1 MRILGIDYGDARIG
15 LAITDALGITA
26 QGLETIHHNG
36 NDKTELKRI
45 EEVVNE
51 YGVTIIVV
59 GKPLNMDGSKG
70 ESAKAADEFSKI
82 LSKYTDADII
92 LQDERG
98 TTISAHSYLNVTNT
112 RGEKRKSVVDAVAA
126 TIILQDYLDF
136 RRNNKWELQRT
147 WM

>member
-1 MRILGIDYGDARIG
+1 MKIMSVDLGKVRTGI
-15 LAITDALGITA
+15 ALSDI
-26 QGLETIHHNG
+26 
-36 NDKTELKRI
+36 
-45 EEVVNE
+45 NE
-51 YGVTIIVV
+51 YLASPLCVIKERDREILAKKVSDIANENNVLQIVV
-59 GKPLNMDGSKG
+59 GLPLNMDGSKG

>member
-1 MRILGIDYGDARIG
+1 MRIMSVDLGKVRTGI
-15 LAITDALGITA
+15 ALSDI
-26 QGLETIHHNG
+26 
-36 NDKTELKRI
+36 
-45 EEVVNE
+45 NE
-51 YGVTIIVV
+51 YLASPLCVIKERDREILAKKVSDIANENNVLQIVV
-59 GKPLNMDGSKG
+59 GLPLNMDGSKG

-136 RRNNKWELQRT
+136 RRNNK
-147 WM
+147 

>member
-1 MRILGIDYGDARIG
+1 MKIMSVDLGKVRTGI
-15 LAITDALGITA
+15 ALSDI
-26 QGLETIHHNG
+26 
-36 NDKTELKRI
+36 
-45 EEVVNE
+45 NE
-51 YGVTIIVV
+51 YLASPLCVIKERDREILAKKVSDIANENNVLQIVV
-59 GKPLNMDGSKG
+59 GLPLNMDGSKG

-126 TIILQDYLDF
+126 TIILQDYLEF
-136 RRNNKWELQRT
+136 RRNNT
-147 WM
+147 

>member
-1 MRILGIDYGDARIG
+1 MKIMSVDLGKVRTGI
-15 LAITDALGITA
+15 ALSDI
-26 QGLETIHHNG
+26 
-36 NDKTELKRI
+36 
-45 EEVVNE
+45 NE
-51 YGVTIIVV
+51 YLASPLCVIKERDREILAKKVSDIANENNVLQIVV
-59 GKPLNMDGSKG
+59 GFPLNMDGSKG

-136 RRNNKWELQRT
+136 RRNNK
-147 WM
+147 

>member
-1 MRILGIDYGDARIG
+1 MSVDLGKVR
-15 LAITDALGITA
+15 TGIA
-26 QGLETIHHNG
+26 VSDI
-36 NDKTELKRI
+36 
-45 EEVVNE
+45 NE
-51 YGVTIIVV
+51 YLASPLCVIKERDREILAKKVSDIANENNVLQIVV
-59 GKPLNMDGSKG
+59 GLPLNMDGSKG

-82 LSKYTDADII
+82 LSKYTDANII

-136 RRNNKWELQRT
+136 RRNNK
-147 WM
+147 

>member
-1 MRILGIDYGDARIG
+1 MKIMSVYLGKVR
-15 LAITDALGITA
+15 TGIA
-26 QGLETIHHNG
+26 VSDI
-36 NDKTELKRI
+36 
-45 EEVVNE
+45 NE
-51 YGVTIIVV
+51 YLASPLCVIKERDREILAKKVSDIANENNVLQIVV
-59 GKPLNMDGSKG
+59 GLPLNMDGSKG

-136 RRNNKWELQRT
+136 RRNNK
-147 WM
+147 

>member
-1 MRILGIDYGDARIG
+1 MRIMSVDLGKVR
-15 LAITDALGITA
+15 TGIA
-26 QGLETIHHNG
+26 VSDI
-36 NDKTELKRI
+36 
-45 EEVVNE
+45 NE
-51 YGVTIIVV
+51 YLASPLCVIKERDREILAKKVSDIANENNVLQIVV
-59 GKPLNMDGSKG
+59 GLPLNMDGSKG

>member
-1 MRILGIDYGDARIG
+1 MKIMSVDLGKVRTGI
-15 LAITDALGITA
+15 ALSDI
-26 QGLETIHHNG
+26 
-36 NDKTELKRI
+36 
-45 EEVVNE
+45 NE
-51 YGVTIIVV
+51 YLASPLCVIKERDREILAKKVSDIANENNVLQIVV
-59 GKPLNMDGSKG
+59 GLPLNMDGSKG

-136 RRNNKWELQRT
+136 RRNNK
-147 WM
+147 

>member
-1 MRILGIDYGDARIG
+1 MKIMSVDLGKVR
-15 LAITDALGITA
+15 TGIA
-26 QGLETIHHNG
+26 VSDI
-36 NDKTELKRI
+36 
-45 EEVVNE
+45 NE
-51 YGVTIIVV
+51 YLASPLCVIKERDREILAKKVSDIANENNVLQIVV
-59 GKPLNMDGSKG
+59 GLPLNMDGSKG

-126 TIILQDYLDF
+126 TIILQDYIDF
-136 RRNNKWELQRT
+136 RRNNK
-147 WM
+147 

>member
-1 MRILGIDYGDARIG
+1 MKIMSVDLGKVR
-15 LAITDALGITA
+15 TGIA
-26 QGLETIHHNG
+26 VSDI
-36 NDKTELKRI
+36 
-45 EEVVNE
+45 NE
-51 YGVTIIVV
+51 YLASPLCVIKERDREILAKKVSDIANENNVLQIVV
-59 GKPLNMDGSKG
+59 GLPLNMDGSKG

-112 RGEKRKSVVDAVAA
+112 RGEKRKSVVDEVAA

-136 RRNNKWELQRT
+136 RRNNK
-147 WM
+147 

>member
-1 MRILGIDYGDARIG
+1 MKIMSVDLGKVRTGI
-15 LAITDALGITA
+15 ALSDI
-26 QGLETIHHNG
+26 
-36 NDKTELKRI
+36 
-45 EEVVNE
+45 NE
-51 YGVTIIVV
+51 YLASPLCVIKERDREILAKKVSDIANENNVLQIVV
-59 GKPLNMDGSKG
+59 GLPLNMDGSKG

-82 LSKYTDADII
+82 LSKYTDANII

-136 RRNNKWELQRT
+136 RRNNK
-147 WM
+147 

>member
-1 MRILGIDYGDARIG
+1 MKIMSVDLGKVR
-15 LAITDALGITA
+15 TGIA
-26 QGLETIHHNG
+26 VSDI
-36 NDKTELKRI
+36 
-45 EEVVNE
+45 NE
-51 YGVTIIVV
+51 YLASPLCVIKERDREILAKKVSDIANENNVLQIVV
-59 GKPLNMDGSKG
+59 GLPLNMDGSKG

>member
-1 MRILGIDYGDARIG
+1 M
-15 LAITDALGITA
+15 
-26 QGLETIHHNG
+26 
-36 NDKTELKRI
+36 
-45 EEVVNE
+45 
-51 YGVTIIVV
+51 
-59 GKPLNMDGSKG
+59 
-70 ESAKAADEFSKI
+70 FSKI

-136 RRNNKWELQRT
+136 RRNNK
-147 WM
+147 

>member
-1 MRILGIDYGDARIG
+1 MKIMSVDLGKVRTGI
-15 LAITDALGITA
+15 ALSDI
-26 QGLETIHHNG
+26 
-36 NDKTELKRI
+36 
-45 EEVVNE
+45 NE
-51 YGVTIIVV
+51 YLASPLCVIKERDRDILAKKVSDIANENNVLQIVV
-59 GKPLNMDGSKG
+59 GLPLNMDGSKG

-136 RRNNKWELQRT
+136 RRNNK
-147 WM
+147 

>member
-1 MRILGIDYGDARIG
+1 MKIISVDLGKVR
-15 LAITDALGITA
+15 TGIA
-26 QGLETIHHNG
+26 VSDI
-36 NDKTELKRI
+36 
-45 EEVVNE
+45 NE
-51 YGVTIIVV
+51 YLASPLCVIKERDREILAKKVSDIANENNVLQIVV
-59 GKPLNMDGSKG
+59 GLPLNMDGSKG

-136 RRNNKWELQRT
+136 RRNNK
-147 WM
+147 

>member
-1 MRILGIDYGDARIG
+1 MKIMSVDLGKVR
-15 LAITDALGITA
+15 TGIA
-26 QGLETIHHNG
+26 VSDI
-36 NDKTELKRI
+36 
-45 EEVVNE
+45 NE
-51 YGVTIIVV
+51 YLASPLCVIKERDREILAKKVSDIANENNVLQIVV
-59 GKPLNMDGSKG
+59 GLPLNMDGSKG
-70 ESAKAADEFSKI
+70 ESAEAADEFSKI

-136 RRNNKWELQRT
+136 RRNNK
-147 WM
+147 

>member
-1 MRILGIDYGDARIG
+1 MKIMSVDLGKVRTGI
-15 LAITDALGITA
+15 ALSDI
-26 QGLETIHHNG
+26 
-36 NDKTELKRI
+36 
-45 EEVVNE
+45 NE
-51 YGVTIIVV
+51 YLASPLCVIKERDRDILAKKVSDIANENNVLQIVV
-59 GKPLNMDGSKG
+59 GLPLNMDGSKG

>member
-1 MRILGIDYGDARIG
+1 MKIMSVDLGKVR
-15 LAITDALGITA
+15 TGIA
-26 QGLETIHHNG
+26 VSDI
-36 NDKTELKRI
+36 
-45 EEVVNE
+45 NE
-51 YGVTIIVV
+51 YLASPLCVIKERDREILAKKVSDIANENNVLQIVV
-59 GKPLNMDGSKG
+59 GLPLNMDGSKG
-70 ESAKAADEFSKI
+70 ESAKAANEFSKI

-136 RRNNKWELQRT
+136 RRNNK
-147 WM
+147 

>member
-1 MRILGIDYGDARIG
+1 MRIMSVDLGKVR
-15 LAITDALGITA
+15 TGIA
-26 QGLETIHHNG
+26 VSDI
-36 NDKTELKRI
+36 
-45 EEVVNE
+45 NE
-51 YGVTIIVV
+51 YLASPLCVIKERDREILAKKVSDIANENNVLQIVV
-59 GKPLNMDGSKG
+59 GLPLNMDGSKG

-136 RRNNKWELQRT
+136 RRNNK
-147 WM
+147 

>member
-1 MRILGIDYGDARIG
+1 MKIMSVDLGKVR
-15 LAITDALGITA
+15 TGIA
-26 QGLETIHHNG
+26 VSDI
-36 NDKTELKRI
+36 
-45 EEVVNE
+45 NE
-51 YGVTIIVV
+51 YLASPLCVIKERDREILAKKVSDIANENNVLQIVV
-59 GKPLNMDGSKG
+59 GLPLNMDGSKG

-82 LSKYTDADII
+82 LSKYTDANII

-136 RRNNKWELQRT
+136 RRNNK
-147 WM
+147 

>member
-1 MRILGIDYGDARIG
+1 MKIMSVDLGKVR
-15 LAITDALGITA
+15 TGIA
-26 QGLETIHHNG
+26 VSDI
-36 NDKTELKRI
+36 
-45 EEVVNE
+45 NE
-51 YGVTIIVV
+51 YLASPLCVIKERDREILAKKVSDIANENNALQIVV
-59 GKPLNMDGSKG
+59 GLPLNMDGSKG

-136 RRNNKWELQRT
+136 RRNNK
-147 WM
+147 

>member
-1 MRILGIDYGDARIG
+1 MKIMSVDLGKVRTGI
-15 LAITDALGITA
+15 ALSDI
-26 QGLETIHHNG
+26 
-36 NDKTELKRI
+36 
-45 EEVVNE
+45 NE
-51 YGVTIIVV
+51 YLASPLCVIKERDREILAKKVSDIANENNVLQIVV
-59 GKPLNMDGSKG
+59 GLPLNMDGSKG

-82 LSKYTDADII
+82 LSKYTGADII

-136 RRNNKWELQRT
+136 RRNNK
-147 WM
+147 